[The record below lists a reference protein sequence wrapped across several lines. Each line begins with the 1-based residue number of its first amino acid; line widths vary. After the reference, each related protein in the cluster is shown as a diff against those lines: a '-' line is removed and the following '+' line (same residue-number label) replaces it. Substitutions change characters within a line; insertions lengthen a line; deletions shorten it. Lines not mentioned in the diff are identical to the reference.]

1 MKDREIDFARLTA
14 QTDKM
19 SVKSAYDVRL
29 EIITKEKDVL
39 IGEIESYKDQMARLG
54 DEVQL
59 LKVQQETDPEK
70 EALRQQIISLE
81 ADQESKQKLREE
93 NQALYEKT
101 QTLNAKINLL
111 VTENHNLREGQLE
124 AIAAAEKS
132 RTAPSMF
139 FQQTQAENDKEAQ
152 IQVFPA

>member
-1 MKDREIDFARLTA
+1 MQYRDDKYAQEKALNEKIETLQHDLKKERSMKDREIDFARLTA

-70 EALRQQIISLE
+70 EALRQ
-81 ADQESKQKLREE
+81 
-93 NQALYEKT
+93 
-101 QTLNAKINLL
+101 
-111 VTENHNLREGQLE
+111 
-124 AIAAAEKS
+124 
-132 RTAPSMF
+132 
-139 FQQTQAENDKEAQ
+139 
-152 IQVFPA
+152 

>member
-70 EALRQQIISLE
+70 EALRQ
-81 ADQESKQKLREE
+81 
-93 NQALYEKT
+93 
-101 QTLNAKINLL
+101 
-111 VTENHNLREGQLE
+111 
-124 AIAAAEKS
+124 
-132 RTAPSMF
+132 
-139 FQQTQAENDKEAQ
+139 
-152 IQVFPA
+152 